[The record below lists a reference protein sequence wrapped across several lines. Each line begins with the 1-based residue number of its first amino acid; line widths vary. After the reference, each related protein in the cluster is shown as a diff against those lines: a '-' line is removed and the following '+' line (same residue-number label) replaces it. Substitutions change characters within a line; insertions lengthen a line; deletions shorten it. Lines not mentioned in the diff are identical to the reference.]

1 MTVAHRGVGV
11 DDPDLQATFDDPV
24 HLTIPPGSWEEMECQ
39 ENERQAKLSSNSDGS
54 LQKAAGIDIFSTPK
68 RKNTKQHKR
77 AQKEGSSSSDS
88 SSSTSVENMERT
100 TDMEQKMIQ
109 LYEIVGNMAT
119 RLATCVENQVATE
132 SALRAI
138 AGLCHDNTTRT
149 VTQGA
154 AIKSLQ
160 AQTGE
165 IAAQGATLRTLQ
177 AQTGDMQQ
185 QIAELKLANENCGR
199 RISAAG
205 DSIENLVTSHDNIK
219 RGMDR
224 RMEQAQHAGATPTGE
239 GASSTDSCE
248 TGIFL
253 SGIQQFMEIFDMR
266 NTTDP
271 FAVAGRLMYEIGLY
285 GAINRV
291 FVADRAVD
299 RNERYKARAVIIYF
313 NSTFHK
319 RQAVIELKKFLQANS
334 GLRATVSD
342 VFPAAETPRALA
354 LTRYAADKKSDKNMT
369 RTRVVNKSGSAVLQ
383 HREGAS
389 KRYQDSAVTEAD
401 LKPYYQARE
410 GGARVRQTDRRERN
424 KNERELRDQERAA
437 RRNSNRG
444 DQFSSSDNQEQLQHQ
459 QPPQRTGNPQRRA
472 SPPLRV
478 STPNRQTIGKQ
489 QLSSVNMPRGNQQQ
503 QHYTP
508 QQQLLYDQQQ
518 VYTSIT
524 HLQQPQLSNMQQAY
538 YDNNILASHYN
549 SLPSQGANGPPVN
562 PANPMPHG
570 FIQMPQNLL
579 PFIQQQVY

>member
-1 MTVAHRGVGV
+1 LCTDKKNNSMYKSTHFSLIEEHSSDSDYKMTVAHRGVGV

-24 HLTIPPGSWEEMECQ
+24 HLTIPPGSWEEMEHL
-39 ENERQAKLSSNSDGS
+39 ENERQAKLSSNSDNS
-54 LQKAAGIDIFSTPK
+54 LQKAVGIDIFSTPK

-77 AQKEGSSSSDS
+77 AQKEGSSSSKS
-88 SSSTSVENMERT
+88 SSSTSVENMEEGVVPPT
-100 TDMEQKMIQ
+100 EMEQCIAKQMGQ

-119 RLATCVENQVATE
+119 RLATCVKNQVATE

-138 AGLCHDNTTRT
+138 AGLCQDNTTKT

-165 IAAQGATLRTLQ
+165 IAAQGATLKTLQ
-177 AQTGDMQQ
+177 AQTGVMQQ

-205 DSIENLVTSHDNIK
+205 DSIENLVTSHDNMK

-224 RMEQAQHAGATPTGE
+224 LTEQAQHAGATPTGE

-253 SGIQQFMEIFDMR
+253 RGIQHFIEIFDMR

-271 FAVAGRLMYEIGLY
+271 FAVAGRLMYEVGFY

-299 RNERYKARAVIIYF
+299 RNERYIARAVIIYF

-319 RQAVIELKKFLQANS
+319 RQAVIELKKFLQANT

-389 KRYQDSAVTEAD
+389 KRHQDSTVTEAD

-410 GGARVRQTDRRERN
+410 LGARVRQTDR
-424 KNERELRDQERAA
+424 QEGA
-437 RRNSNRG
+437 
-444 DQFSSSDNQEQLQHQ
+444 
-459 QPPQRTGNPQRRA
+459 
-472 SPPLRV
+472 
-478 STPNRQTIGKQ
+478 KQ
-489 QLSSVNMPRGNQQQ
+489 K
-503 QHYTP
+503 
-508 QQQLLYDQQQ
+508 
-518 VYTSIT
+518 
-524 HLQQPQLSNMQQAY
+524 
-538 YDNNILASHYN
+538 
-549 SLPSQGANGPPVN
+549 
-562 PANPMPHG
+562 
-570 FIQMPQNLL
+570 
-579 PFIQQQVY
+579 